1 MKRRDFIIAASVLAV
16 SCRHHI
22 VAREKEIAL
31 DAMPDYTSSGAELIE
46 NSTPAVDGF
55 YFPAEWEKHERTI
68 MVLPPPQNWKGY
80 GIPLDEVRG
89 QWADVANKLVEYESV
104 LMVVRKE
111 DRQFAKKLLSN
122 KIEVVEFPVNDG
134 WSRDSGPMVLVNGNG
149 QRRVAGFTF
158 NGWGAKF
165 PPFAD
170 DAQLKARLCGCSLV
184 RARNC

>member
-1 MKRRDFIIAASVLAV
+1 MGERRKQA
-16 SCRHHI
+16 
-22 VAREKEIAL
+22 
-31 DAMPDYTSSGAELIE
+31 
-46 NSTPAVDGF
+46 
-55 YFPAEWEKHERTI
+55 
-68 MVLPPPQNWKGY
+68 
-80 GIPLDEVRG
+80 GI
-89 QWADVANKLVEYESV
+89 ANKLVEYESV

-111 DRQFAKKLLSN
+111 DHQFAKKLLSN

-170 DAQLKARLCGCSLV
+170 DAQLKARLCKHLDLPMYPIGGRLRCSSIGQQRV
-184 RARNC
+184 SRVEFS